1 MKKTFYVGN
10 NPKHKIDVDFR
21 ITGKEKVYVDDVI
34 VIDKMN
40 FTMKGDQI
48 FKAGKHEVII
58 QSRGNFKEWT
68 CPVFVDGALFIEEL
82 FDEELKGHK
91 KRLSYLPKFIKILG
105 IILFIAL
112 LFSFLKGFYQGAT
125 GG

>member
-1 MKKTFYVGN
+1 MKKTFNVGN
-10 NPKHKIDVDFR
+10 SPKHKIDVDFR
-21 ITGKEKVYVDDVI
+21 ITGKEKVFVDDVI
-34 VIDKMN
+34 VIDKRKLS
-40 FTMKGDQI
+40 MKGDCI

-58 QSRGNFKEWT
+58 KYKGSFKEWT

-82 FDEELKGHK
+82 FDEELKRHK
-91 KRLSYLPKFIKILG
+91 KSFFYFPKFIKILG

-112 LFSFLKGFYQGAT
+112 LFSFLRGFYQGAT